1 MQLFLINYKF
11 YDHTFKSYSRV
22 VWKVNFI
29 IRTIQYQAYD
39 TILPF
44 SLGNVKGTKR
54 KDIHTNIRY
63 LHRAQIVN
71 HVSSLRQTHRMF

>member
-54 KDIHTNIRY
+54 KDIRTNIRY